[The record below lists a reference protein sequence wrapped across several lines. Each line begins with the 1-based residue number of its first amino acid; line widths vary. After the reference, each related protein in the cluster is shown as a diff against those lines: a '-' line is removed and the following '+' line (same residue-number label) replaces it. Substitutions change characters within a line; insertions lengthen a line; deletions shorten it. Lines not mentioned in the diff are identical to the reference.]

1 MTLNTSWPADD
12 EEFLSWLNSHFVDI
26 LRAWQDNEP
35 TEFNQPE
42 LIGRIYQLARSKRLF
57 SLAAAAIQLSQ
68 SSMTMQ
74 KPTSFLPSATD
85 NSHRRM
91 PLLVPAAN
99 CDHLVEAVCERSPQ
113 NNMCS

>member
-57 SLAAAAIQLSQ
+57 FSGGGSDPIIAKLNDYAEAHQL
-68 SSMTMQ
+68 
-74 KPTSFLPSATD
+74 
-85 NSHRRM
+85 
-91 PLLVPAAN
+91 PA
-99 CDHLVEAVCERSPQ
+99 LSYR
-113 NNMCS
+113 